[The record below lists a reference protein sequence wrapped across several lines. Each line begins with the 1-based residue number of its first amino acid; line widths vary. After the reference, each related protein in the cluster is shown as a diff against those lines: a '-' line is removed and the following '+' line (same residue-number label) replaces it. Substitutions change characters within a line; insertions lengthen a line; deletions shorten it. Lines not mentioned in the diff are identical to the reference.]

1 MPTATSPL
9 TGAPSGPS
17 PDWDDPALVDACLQG
32 SEAAWTALVDKYTR
46 LVLSVPRRFRF
57 SQADA
62 EDILQAVCV
71 DLLEQL
77 HTVREPA
84 ALRGWLVKAAVHKC
98 LHARRRSGREA
109 PTDPLTIS
117 ADTADDGSTAEQILV
132 ETEQQQLVREATH
145 QLSERC
151 QSLLRLLFVEAP
163 TRPYDEVARLLGVAR
178 GSVSF
183 LRGRC
188 LQRLRKAL
196 HALGV

>member
-1 MPTATSPL
+1 MRAATTPL
-9 TGAPSGPS
+9 IGTPSDPS

-62 EDILQAVCV
+62 EDVLQAVCV

-98 LHARRRSGREA
+98 LHARRRSGREETA
-109 PTDPLTIS
+109 DPAILS
-117 ADTADDGSTAEQILV
+117 ADTADDGATVEQILV
-132 ETEQQQLVREATH
+132 ETEQQQLVREATRL
-145 QLSERC
+145 LSERC
-151 QSLLRLLFVEAP
+151 QSLLRMLFVDAP
-163 TRPYDEVARLLGVAR
+163 TRPYDEVARMLGVSR

-188 LQRLRKAL
+188 LSRLRKSL
-196 HALGV
+196 QALGL